1 METLDPG
8 RLARYDAL
16 FVAPRGEDALLSCP
30 ARILGEAERGRRAL
44 VLALFEPRGPET
56 DAERLARSLGA
67 EYAAAG
73 LPSVAQRR
81 QVAASS
87 PPPERSIE
95 DDGVSI
101 QAVRLLTL
109 VASRTQAVQLFAPL
123 GLSSSADHAL
133 AYEAAV
139 RAFASEAGKNLF
151 LYEERPEAFVPGAVR
166 TRLALLG
173 ARLPPAAQRAPE
185 RGSLV
190 RYLWAVNDPLR
201 IRGSVVGLGDG
212 LSRIGEARRRFG
224 RARAWNPLR
233 AFGPR
238 LHPSVLVA
246 DEEAR
251 QQAGM
256 IAEAL
261 LPRDARGRPRA
272 AERFAAG
279 AERATRRLGG
289 LYHAERCWLYL
300 PSGDGLAESQYPLD
314 AALA

>member
-8 RLARYDAL
+8 RLPRYDAL
-16 FVAPRGEDALLSCP
+16 FVAPCGEDALLSCP

-44 VLALFEPRGPET
+44 VLALFERPGRATE
-56 DAERLARSLGA
+56 AEHLVRSLGA
-67 EYAAAG
+67 DYAAAG
-73 LPSVAQRR
+73 LPSVIERR
-81 QVAASS
+81 PGAASS
-87 PPPERSIE
+87 PPPERSTE
-95 DDGVSI
+95 DDGVSH

-109 VASRTQAVQLFAPL
+109 VGPRTQAVQLFAPL
-123 GLSSSADHAL
+123 GLSSSADHQL
-133 AYEAAV
+133 AHEAAV

-185 RGSLV
+185 RASLV
-190 RYLWAVNDPLR
+190 RHLWAANDPLR
-201 IRGSVVGLGDG
+201 IRGRVVGLGEG
-212 LSRIGEARRRFG
+212 LARIGEARRRFG

-238 LHPSVLVA
+238 LQPSVLVA

-251 QQAGM
+251 RQAGL
-256 IAEAL
+256 IADAL
-261 LPRDARGRPRA
+261 LPRDARGRPRG

-279 AERATRRLGG
+279 AARAARRLGG
-289 LYHAERCWLYL
+289 IYHAERCWLYL
-300 PSGDGLAESQYPLD
+300 PSGDGLPEAQYPLD
-314 AALA
+314 TALA